1 MSSHRLDGSHAALRW
16 GWEHTG
22 GVMTCVGGEGRGSY
36 VNMTQLSSDLHHMT
50 DVTGGG
56 PIQKA

>member
-1 MSSHRLDGSHAALRW
+1 MSSHRLDGW
-16 GWEHTG
+16 G
-22 GVMTCVGGEGRGSY
+22 GVMTCVGGEGRGGH

-50 DVTGGG
+50 DGTGGG